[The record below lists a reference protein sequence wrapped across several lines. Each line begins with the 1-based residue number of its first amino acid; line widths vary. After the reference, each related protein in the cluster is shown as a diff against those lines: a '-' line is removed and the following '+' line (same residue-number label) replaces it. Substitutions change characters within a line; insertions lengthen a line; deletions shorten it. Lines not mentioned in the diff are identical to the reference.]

1 MGEFRIV
8 GRLGQGGQGV
18 VYLAES
24 PDGGQA
30 AVKVMTGGI
39 DRTFA
44 RELAAARMVDE
55 FCTARV
61 LVADLDHDP
70 PYVASEYIDGPAL
83 SAAGPVR
90 GAALIRLAIGT
101 VTALAAIHRAGVVHR
116 DFKPANVLLGPDG
129 PRVIDFGIARLVDAT
144 VTKGSASGTPPYMAP
159 EQLSE
164 TSVGP
169 ASDMFSW
176 GSTMTFAATGRPPF
190 GRDTFPAVAYR
201 ILHGEPG
208 LGDLAEPLRGIVR
221 RCLAKDPAQRP
232 TARAVLLELLG
243 EDPGPMPPATSG
255 PATSGPSASASG
267 PAGSESGAP
276 GLATSGPDASWPA
289 AGSAGVPAPDRDTP
303 PGSLIAPSPAGES
316 APGPFATPPPA
327 GTSASEPAAREPD
340 AAGRGAAGHGRVG
353 RRAVLA
359 GLGAVTV
366 AAATTGGVVW
376 WREARLQSSGRGATV
391 TGLPA
396 TGSSNGTTSTPPSG
410 SPSASTTA
418 EEPISPPRP
427 HGQELAIAM
436 ESAISVW
443 PMADMTFQGGL
454 TQSDF
459 FAEVHGR
466 IRFQPDEG
474 ESAGSCDFAM
484 KVAAPEV
491 GTIDVVVMAPA
502 GPDDLY
508 VNRKRL
514 AADAEYDGRGYI
526 DMIVIMSG
534 LGVILDLV
542 AHTSQVSGAG
552 RRYSGGLDTG
562 SAPSPIKEQL
572 AGPANWKLGR
582 LKGTRISWNI
592 QLDTA
597 NRPKTFVLSWRAS
610 AGGSEL
616 SSTYTSTY
624 KKWRRG
630 EIKAPG

>member
-18 VYLAES
+18 VYLGES

-144 VTKGSASGTPPYMAP
+144 ATKGSASGTPPYMSP

-201 ILHGEPG
+201 ILHGEPD

-232 TARAVLLELLG
+232 TARTVLLELLG
-243 EDPGPMPPATSG
+243 ESAVAPTPDRPTAPGSATAPGPAIAPDSDRTS
-255 PATSGPSASASG
+255 
-267 PAGSESGAP
+267 AP
-276 GLATSGPDASWPA
+276 GAIVT
-289 AGSAGVPAPDRDTP
+289 
-303 PGSLIAPSPAGES
+303 PSPAGGPEPGAGES
-316 APGPFATPPPA
+316 
-327 GTSASEPAAREPD
+327 D
-340 AAGRGAAGHGRVG
+340 AAGRGAAEHGRVG
-353 RRAVLA
+353 RRAVLL
-359 GLGAVTV
+359 GVGAVAV
-366 AAATTGGVVW
+366 AAAATGGVMW
-376 WREARLQSSGRGATV
+376 WRDAQTQSSGRGATV

-396 TGSSNGTTSTPPSG
+396 TGSGDKTTSTTPSG
-410 SPSASTTA
+410 SASASATA
-418 EEPISPPRP
+418 EETAGPPGP
-427 HGQELAIAM
+427 HGQELAIAI

-459 FAEVHGR
+459 AAEAHGR
-466 IRFQPDEG
+466 IRFQPD
-474 ESAGSCDFAM
+474 AGDSTRSCDFSM
-484 KVAAPEV
+484 KVAAPDI
-491 GTIDVVVMAPA
+491 GTVDVVVMAPA

-508 VNRKRL
+508 VNGKRL
-514 AADAEYDGRGYI
+514 AGDAEYDGRGYI

-542 AHTSQVSGAG
+542 AHTPQVSGAG
-552 RRYSGGLDTG
+552 RRYSGGLDAG
-562 SAPSPIKEQL
+562 SAPTPIKERL
-572 AGPANWKLGR
+572 TEPANWKLSQ

-592 QLDTA
+592 ELDTT
-597 NRPKTFVLSWRAS
+597 NRPKSFVLSWRAS
-610 AGGSEL
+610 VGGSEL

-624 KKWRRG
+624 GKWRQG